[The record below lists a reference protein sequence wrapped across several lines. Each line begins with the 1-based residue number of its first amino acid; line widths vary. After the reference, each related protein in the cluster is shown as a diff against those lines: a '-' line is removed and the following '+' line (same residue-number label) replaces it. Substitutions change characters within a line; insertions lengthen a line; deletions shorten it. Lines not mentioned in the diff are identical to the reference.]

1 MLRFAL
7 FGAGRI
13 GRMHAQNLAADPR
26 VVLSYVYDVAEEAA
40 RGTAEEHG
48 AQIASDVEL
57 VLSGDKVDGVL
68 IASST
73 NTHVDLITKAARAGK
88 AVLCEKP
95 IDLDIARVNRCRDEI
110 GDYKVPIQIGFN
122 RRFDPGHSALRA
134 AVAAGELGQ
143 LQQLVISSRDPGL
156 APFDYLRV
164 SGGLFRDMM
173 IHDFDLARFIL
184 GEDPMEISASGSI
197 QIEPGLKELD
207 DIDSAMVI
215 MKTASGKLCHINCSR
230 RAVYGYDQRVEALGE
245 SGMLI
250 SGNRTSTALERYDEK
265 STAAREPLLNF
276 FMERYTESYL
286 NQITAFIDAVENGQT
301 PSPSFEDGRRA
312 LMLADAAEE
321 SLRTGK
327 TIRLSFE

>member
-26 VVLSYVYDVAEEAA
+26 VVLSYVYDLAEEAA
-40 RGTAEEHG
+40 RETAEKHG
-48 AQIASDVEL
+48 AQIAPDVEF
-57 VLSGDKVDGVL
+57 VLSGDKVDAVL

-95 IDLDIARVNRCRDEI
+95 IDLDIAQVNRCRDEI

-122 RRFDPGHSALRA
+122 RRFDPGHSALRT

-156 APFDYLRV
+156 APFDYLRI

-184 GEDPMEISASGSI
+184 GEDPMEISATGSI
-197 QIEPGLKELD
+197 QIEPGLAELD

-230 RAVYGYDQRVEALGE
+230 RAVYGYDQRVEALGD

-276 FMERYTESYL
+276 FIERYTESYL

-312 LMLADAAEE
+312 LMLADAAGE
-321 SLRTGK
+321 SLRTGQ